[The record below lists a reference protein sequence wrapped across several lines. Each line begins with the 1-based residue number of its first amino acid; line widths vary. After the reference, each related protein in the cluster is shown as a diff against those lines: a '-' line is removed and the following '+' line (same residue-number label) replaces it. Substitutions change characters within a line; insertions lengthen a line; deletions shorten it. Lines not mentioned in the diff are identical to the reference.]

1 MNIEQEITAI
11 KNILSV
17 LSIFYTKTNPQ
28 NAFEIGRLLE
38 GLLLSNQ
45 ISIAP
50 ELKVLALHL
59 SQNLLGNLDQP
70 VLFDSSSIAHQSNQE
85 AYVHLKQTLDQLQKK
100 KEN

>member
-1 MNIEQEITAI
+1 MNIEQELTAI

-45 ISIAP
+45 ITLAP
-50 ELKVLALHL
+50 ELKALALHL
-59 SQNLLGNLDQP
+59 SQNLLGNLEQP
-70 VLFDSSSIAHQSNQE
+70 ALFDSFSTPHQSNEE
-85 AYVHLKQTLDQLQKK
+85 ASPQLKAILEELQQKK
-100 KEN
+100 NP